1 MCTILY
7 LASTYKE
14 LYTVALL
21 LLIAVIQPY
30 NSSRLNTLDTAI
42 LGNMVLIH
50 ILSQQI
56 MDTNTLLA
64 VKQFYASIRLILIYL
79 PLMYPG
85 ILFGKKVYLKCT
97 QLRCCQKQE
106 ECSED
111 NADPLL
117 EHPTERL
124 GNLINITELR
134 AGLPPSNSSPDEDT
148 ESASQS
154 EAL

>member
-117 EHPTERL
+117 EHPAERL

-134 AGLPPSNSSPDEDT
+134 AGLPTSNSSQDEDT